1 MTAELQTAHFNCG
14 DIPEKDIQ
22 AVQQLLSPLPSASD
36 PSQEIRKIW
45 GHRFASAGWISGYL
59 LPNSRQSISLWKD
72 SVGLCIQLGNTCRA
86 STDLL
91 KLETLFRLGK
101 IRHGCLIVP
110 SNEYSKYLGTN
121 HASFATATR
130 DLSTFAAAISVPL
143 TVFSFSPMLRG
154 EKLG

>member
-1 MTAELQTAHFNCG
+1 VDEELQTASFNCVTP
-14 DIPEKDIQ
+14 PEDVIRNIQ
-22 AVQQLLSPLPSASD
+22 ELLSPLPSASET
-36 PSQEIRKIW
+36 SQEIRKIW
-45 GHRFASAGWISGYL
+45 GDRFASAGWIVNYL
-59 LPNSRQSISLWKD
+59 LPNSRQSISLWKG
-72 SVGLCIQLGNTCRA
+72 SVGLCVQLGNTCRA

-101 IRHGCLIVP
+101 IRHGCLVVP
-110 SNEYSKYLGTN
+110 SNPYSKYLGTN

-143 TVFSFSPMLRG
+143 TVFSVAPWLRG

>member
-1 MTAELQTAHFNCG
+1 MEEELQTASFNCRTAQE
-14 DIPEKDIQ
+14 DVIRNIRE
-22 AVQQLLSPLPSASD
+22 LLSPLPSASE
-36 PSQEIRKIW
+36 SSREIRKIW
-45 GHRFASAGWISGYL
+45 GDRFASAGWIANYL

-101 IRHGCLIVP
+101 IRHGCLVVP
-110 SNEYSKYLGTN
+110 SNPYSKYLGTN

-143 TVFSFSPMLRG
+143 TVFSFAPSLRG

>member
-1 MTAELQTAHFNCG
+1 MTDEIQTAGFNYSSPPNAEIG
-14 DIPEKDIQ
+14 Q
-22 AVQQLLSPLPSASD
+22 VQQLLSPFPSATET
-36 PSQEIRKIW
+36 SQEIRKIW
-45 GHRFASAGWISGYL
+45 ANRFASAGWITGYL
-59 LPNSRQSISLWKD
+59 LPNSRQSISFWKD

-91 KLETLFRLGK
+91 KLETLFRLDK

-154 EKLG
+154 ERLG